1 LAGQEGKVYA
11 GEIYVVGLGPGDP
24 LDLPPINL
32 SLLRQGSGVYLR
44 TAYHPVVAF
53 LENEGIRYQTFDD
66 IYETSRS
73 FDEVYQRMAARLLE
87 LAISENRPVVFAVP
101 GHPLVGE
108 TVVRI
113 LLDEAP
119 RKNVK
124 VSVWPAPSFLANIYS
139 LLRIDPM
146 EGLLVVDA
154 FQLCSFARK
163 SGKFTVPPETGVIV
177 SQVYNRVMA
186 SEVKLTLMEHL
197 PDTQT
202 VYVVR
207 AAGIPGEEKVKKCP
221 LFELDRQH
229 SFDHLTAVYVPPLPY
244 LGEEASSKP
253 SSYPLDPLVEVMER
267 LLGPGG
273 CPWDRQQTH
282 QTLKKYLI
290 EEAYEVIEAI
300 DQEDMHKLCEELGD
314 LLLQVVFHAT
324 LARKRGDFDINKVI
338 AGITEKLVRRHPH
351 VFGTK
356 EVKDARQVL
365 VNWEEIK
372 HSEKEKKQRKSLM
385 EGIPRCLPALQK
397 ADKVQAKASLVGF
410 DWPDVSGAVAKM
422 EEELRE
428 FKAAFKGKD
437 LQEINSEIGDLL
449 FAVVNVA
456 RLLGVDAEDALR
468 SAVDKFIRRFQ
479 KMEEKARTRNLK
491 LDQLSLDELDQLW
504 EEAKKE
510 EEKIC

>member
-1 LAGQEGKVYA
+1 LTQQTGKVYA

-44 TAYHPVVAF
+44 TACHPVVTF
-53 LENEGIRYQTFDD
+53 LENEGIRFQTFDD
-66 IYETSRS
+66 IYETSKS

-87 LAISENRPVVFAVP
+87 LALAENRPVVFAVP

-113 LLDEAP
+113 LLEEAP
-119 RKNVK
+119 DKNVK
-124 VSVWPAPSFLANIYS
+124 LSIWPAPSFLTNIYN

-163 SGKFTVPPETGVIV
+163 GEQFTVPPGTGIII

-202 VYVVR
+202 VFVVR
-207 AAGIPGEEKVKKCP
+207 AAGIPGEEKVKRCP

-244 LGEEASSKP
+244 SGKKAPSKAA
-253 SSYPLDPLVEVMER
+253 SYPLDPLVEVMER
-267 LLGPGG
+267 LLGADG

-324 LARKRGDFDINKVI
+324 LAKKRGDFDINEVV
-338 AGITEKLVRRHPH
+338 ARITEKLIRRHPH
-351 VFGTK
+351 VFGRT
-356 EVKDARQVL
+356 EVQDAREVL

-372 HSEKEKKQRKSLM
+372 AAEQQQRKSLL
-385 EGIPRCLPALQK
+385 EGIPRSLPALQR
-397 ADKVQAKASLVGF
+397 AEKVQAKASLVGF
-410 DWPDVSGAVAKM
+410 DWPDVSGALVKM

-428 FKAAFKGKD
+428 LKAACKGKA
-437 LQEINSEIGDLL
+437 LREIRSEIGDLL

-456 RLLGVDAEDALR
+456 RLLGVEAEDALR
-468 SAVDKFIRRFQ
+468 AAVDKFIRRFQ
-479 KMEEKARTRNLK
+479 KMEERAQARKLK
-491 LDQLSLDELDQLW
+491 LDQLSLEELDQLW
-504 EEAKKE
+504 EEAKE